1 MAFRTEQQTSVC
13 IREGG
18 RNEAIMIQVIYM
30 KALVIKYLGV
40 TTWKII
46 EASIYGMG
54 ISALI
59 TVIIMMLF
67 DIP

>member
-1 MAFRTEQQTSVC
+1 
-13 IREGG
+13 
-18 RNEAIMIQVIYM
+18 MIQVIYI

-54 ISALI
+54 ISAFI
-59 TVIIMMLF
+59 TVIIMSIF
-67 DIP
+67 DIS

>member
-18 RNEAIMIQVIYM
+18 RNEIVIQIIYI

-54 ISALI
+54 ISAFI
-59 TVIIMMLF
+59 TIVIMQIF
-67 DIP
+67 NIP